1 MIGSGESRRDGL
13 FRMTFFDMTFFNMM
27 LST

>member
-13 FRMTFFDMTFFNMM
+13 FRMTFFDMTFFDMM
-27 LST
+27 FST